1 MDILTP
7 KGMET
12 REQEKAAIKLF
23 LESFRG
29 FDFIETP
36 KDLPAA
42 LDGFIVRNGELVYGV
57 EVKCRNMTSEDLRE
71 KFENRWLVT
80 ADKIDRCVNICEEL
94 CIGFRGFLYL
104 VPEKMLLIVPIW
116 DYGKGYIADIEYEAT
131 ETQATVNGGVAIRQN
146 AYIDVSAAKV
156 MIEA

>member
-1 MDILTP
+1 MDVLTP

-12 REQEKAAIKLF
+12 REQEIQAVKLF
-23 LESFRG
+23 LTNFPAFEFV
-29 FDFIETP
+29 ETP
-36 KDLPAA
+36 KDLPASM
-42 LDGFIVRNGELVYGV
+42 DGLIVRDGTLVYGV
-57 EVKCRNMTSEDLRE
+57 EVKCRMMTSEDLRE

-80 ADKIDRCVNICEEL
+80 ADKIDRCVNICNEL
-94 CIGFRGFLYL
+94 GIGFRGFLYL
-104 VPEKMLLIVPIW
+104 VPDKMLLIVPIW

-131 ETQATVNGGVAIRQN
+131 ETQATVNGGVAVRQN